1 MEGGSARDTSSG
13 RDRVLALAT
22 LAVVALGVLAWT
34 FGRPNVGLTFAP
46 EGASIVVGSVEPGSI
61 GWVAGVRPGMVLTA
75 VDVRVPEM
83 VVTPVDGR
91 SPAVGLDPT
100 GHSLSLATPGS
111 PATTFVEAASPAQSA
126 VLPALW
132 AAICV
137 GLLLWHARR
146 RFAGEPLADTF
157 AAPLAVAAIAPL
169 ALVPLAAFGSPL
181 TLVLGSIA
189 WPLAVWPLAETIAAR
204 WEPEPVRMP
213 AIRLVRASILVAAG
227 LTPLL
232 FVLPGP
238 ATPVAIAREALVAL
252 ALLGP
257 IALSASHRARE
268 ASSGWAEQRE
278 GSVAAVA
285 VAGAAVIPLVIRLL
299 TLVPLDASALLFVVA
314 AMAAAAFVLRFG
326 VAPVIRVARTAL
338 RQRDLV
344 GAAAEAE
351 RRRLATD
358 LHDGPL
364 QTLTLL
370 AYRLDAA
377 GDPANAE
384 LARDVVTELR
394 AITSALRLPVVD
406 DLGAG
411 PALEWLTTRVGRLAG
426 TSIELVRFDT
436 ERPPIEVEHAVFR
449 VAQEALAN
457 ATRHGRPPIRVR
469 YDAGA
474 RRARLLVTDAGAGLA
489 EDDPLSVERG
499 LGLVGMRERA
509 HAIGAALDVGSSPSG
524 TRVALVWPAATS

>member
-1 MEGGSARDTSSG
+1 MAGGVAELRANG
-13 RDRVLALAT
+13 RDRQLALAT
-22 LAVVALGVLAWT
+22 VALVGLGVLTWV
-34 FGRPNVGLTFAP
+34 FGRPNVGVTFVLDVAR
-46 EGASIVVGSVEPGSI
+46 AAIVQSVEPGSI
-61 GWVAGVRPGMVLTA
+61 GWAAGVQPGMVVQGVETSDA
-75 VDVRVPEM
+75 V
-83 VVTPVDGR
+83 
-91 SPAVGLDPT
+91 VGVDPT
-100 GHSLSLATPGS
+100 GRYFSVSNPGG
-111 PATTFVEAASPAQSA
+111 PERIFVGPSSPAQST

-132 AAICV
+132 AAICI

-169 ALVPLAAFGSPL
+169 ALVPLAAFGYPL
-181 TLVLGSIA
+181 TLALGSIA
-189 WPLAVWPLAETIAAR
+189 WPLAVWPLAETIAGR
-204 WEPEPVRMP
+204 WEPEPIREP
-213 AIRLVRASILVAAG
+213 AIRLVRASVLVAAA
-227 LTPLL
+227 LTPLF

-238 ATPVAIAREALVAL
+238 ATPVVVAREALVAL

-268 ASSGWAEQRE
+268 ATSDWAEQEAR
-278 GSVAAVA
+278 SVGAVA
-285 VAGAAVIPLVIRLL
+285 VAGAAVVPLVVRLI
-299 TLVPLDASALLFVVA
+299 TLVPLDASAILFVVA

-326 VAPVIRVARTAL
+326 VAPIVRVARSAL

-351 RRRLATD
+351 RRRLAAD

-384 LARDVVTELR
+384 LARDIVTELR

-411 PALEWLTTRVGRLAG
+411 AALEWLTTRVERLAG
-426 TSIELVRFDT
+426 TTIELVRGDT

-457 ATRHGRPPIRVR
+457 ATQHGRPPIRVR
-469 YDAGA
+469 YDADA
-474 RRARLLVTDAGAGLA
+474 SRARLLVTDSGGGIA
-489 EDDPLSVERG
+489 EDDPLAIERG